1 MLLYSDPVTREQQRR
16 TSATILVAGLLAV
29 TGCSDTRDAAP
40 APVRSTEQATPSAS
54 STTSDPTATPT
65 PTRSLSAAPEAGSM
79 AEPGT
84 SSGSLTRRSFP
95 TPRALGAGWRYSVDP
110 GDAEEGYAGN
120 GTPAL
125 ARRPEEVVQ
134 TAVPFGCAR
143 RTAMPAPTHALE
155 VDYTLRGAR
164 VIAVRGRFADA
175 VRARA
180 FFAGRASNL
189 RGCEGRSA
197 SAAIGPLVA
206 GIGRPAA
213 GALVSDRTPRSD
225 PWREL
230 AVLDGDTVVLLAAQ
244 GRAPLTDPQTRRLVR
259 LFRS

>member
-1 MLLYSDPVTREQQRR
+1 MPVTREQQRR

-29 TGCSDTRDAAP
+29 TGCSGSPEAAP
-40 APVRSTEQATPSAS
+40 APARSTAS
-54 STTSDPTATPT
+54 SHPDHERPAHRDPD
-65 PTRSLSAAPEAGSM
+65 PEAVGVRGRPRGRLDGR
-79 AEPGT
+79 ARHLVGVADPA
-84 SSGSLTRRSFP
+84 LVP
-95 TPRALGAGWRYSVDP
+95 DPRALGAGWRYSVDP

-155 VDYTLRGAR
+155 VDYTLHGAR

-175 VRARA
+175 AQGPRVLRRPGEQPAR
-180 FFAGRASNL
+180 L
-189 RGCEGRSA
+189 RRPQRQRRDRPARRPS
-197 SAAIGPLVA
+197 
-206 GIGRPAA
+206 IGRPAA

>member
-1 MLLYSDPVTREQQRR
+1 MPVTREQQRR

-29 TGCSDTRDAAP
+29 TGCSGSPEAAP
-40 APVRSTEQATPSAS
+40 APAPATASATP
-54 STTSDPTATPT
+54 TTRDQPTATPT
-65 PTRSLSAAPEAGSM
+65 PKPSASAPEAGSM

-84 SSGSLTRRSFP
+84 SSGSLTRHSFP

-155 VDYTLRGAR
+155 VDYTLHGAR

-175 VRARA
+175 ARARA

-189 RGCEGRSA
+189 RGCDGHSA

-206 GIGRPAA
+206 NMGRPAA